1 MKYLNK
7 ARLMMGVLCTGLLL
21 LTALEAAQ
29 RPPTIEALTQALGNL
44 EKEGDQAN
52 KQSGDLYRKALTF
65 LKEAEEEQEW
75 LGSLQQEQQAWPQ
88 QIEQLRKE
96 IQQLSLPD
104 DDVLFNRHR
113 TRTLSQLEKLLGD
126 LQQVE
131 EEWQGKL
138 NSASDRL
145 LLERARPETIRAEVS
160 SGKEREKKLTTQV
173 AQLGSE
179 TGGDALKDQQ
189 RSVILS
195 EISLLQARVTRL
207 NFELQGHPQLI
218 ERLTLEQQL
227 AEKQLLRY
235 DAEQEVI
242 EALLSEKRRA
252 DREAVAATTTD
263 TSVIYDQSL
272 LVREES
278 DTNVE
283 LSQRLLSLNDQL
295 NEWTRRNSTVKQQLH
310 RLQAVDHEVE
320 HQLMTLGNSQL
331 VARLLRQQKQAL
343 PELVVDPAL
352 NKLVADL
359 KLQQYLF
366 SQQRQELERPDS
378 WIKQR
383 KKDTDEKL
391 SRRGRAALEKILQ
404 NRITLLDKLS
414 TELDNLVAV
423 GVSLTANQRA
433 LAERSAILSSKLHER
448 LFLVASNPRIDLQ
461 WLTQLPERLFDQ
473 MQSMPWNSWLQTMG
487 QRIGEQVWFIL
498 IIFGLAGIVFSRR
511 SGMQHLQDELNDRAG
526 KVSID
531 NLLTTPRALLI
542 DVLIVLPFPLALGV
556 SGWILELP
564 HGQAGA
570 RALAQTLVSTSLIWF
585 VFALASRLMRPRGV
599 GINHFR
605 WSLDGCRRCRRYVRS
620 LMTVM
625 LISSLMLGF
634 SSNYHVNLGQDA
646 IGEVVL
652 LVTSLF
658 ECVFIYRLLNA
669 GGHLLSSRMAHW
681 VLGGILL
688 LLPAVQI
695 ILVLQ
700 GYYFTALQL
709 QSQLVASLIAAAAL
723 LLIHGLI
730 NRGLRLATRRLMH
743 ARAQGKSQDGE
754 TPDSGSESL
763 MDVVTVNHQARSLAN
778 GLLLVALVLAL
789 YVVWHDQFPLFQ
801 YLRGVT
807 LVEVSGEGSAVP
819 IVLGNVLL
827 AVLVMLS
834 ALTLSRN
841 LPGLLEMLLLSRL
854 DLQPGAAYAIGKVT
868 SYSAVGLG
876 IVFGLSVLGV
886 SWDKLQ
892 WLVAAI
898 GVGIGIGLQEI
909 FANFVSGLIILFE
922 RPLRIGDTITIGE
935 GELTG
940 EVTRIR
946 IRATTILDWD
956 KKEIIIPNKT
966 LVTDQLVNWS
976 LSNNVVRVIL
986 WFGVEHGSDAE
997 LVRRLLFQAAREA
1010 DYVLKEPPPEVYF
1023 IEYSESAQVWELR
1036 IFVNHVDDRFP
1047 GRNAANNRAKELF
1060 DEHGIKIAHTQ
1071 QDIHLHHALSPK
1083 DAIGRHRK
1091 PATE

>member
-1 MKYLNK
+1 MI
-7 ARLMMGVLCTGLLL
+7 GVLCSSLLL
-21 LTALEAAQ
+21 LTAIEAAQ
-29 RPPTIEALTQALGNL
+29 RPPTIEALTQALGIL
-44 EKEGDQAN
+44 EKEEDQSS
-52 KQSGDLYRKALTF
+52 KQSGDLYRKALAF
-65 LKEAEEEQEW
+65 LREAEEEQEW
-75 LGSLQQEQQAWPQ
+75 LTTLQQTQQSWPQ
-88 QIEQLRKE
+88 QIDLLRKE
-96 IQQLSLPD
+96 YQQLSLPD

-113 TRTLSQLEKLLGD
+113 FRNLSQLEKLLGE
-126 LQQVE
+126 LQQTE

-138 NSASDRL
+138 NSVSDRL
-145 LLERARPETIRAEVS
+145 LLERARPETIRADIS
-160 SGKEREKKLTTQV
+160 TGKEREKKLSTQL

-179 TGGDALKDQQ
+179 TSGDLLKDQQ

-195 EISLLQARVTRL
+195 EVSLLQARITRL
-207 NFELQGHPQLI
+207 NFELQGHSPLL
-218 ERLTLEQQL
+218 ERLTVEQQL

-235 DAEQEVI
+235 DAELDVI

-263 TSVIYDQSL
+263 TSAIYEQNP

-295 NEWTRRNSTVKQQLH
+295 NELTRRNSSIKQQLH

-320 HQLMTLGNSQL
+320 HQLMTLGNNQL

-343 PELVVDPAL
+343 PELVIDPAI

-366 SQQRQELERPDS
+366 SQQRQELDRPDN

-383 KKDTDEKL
+383 QQRVDEKL
-391 SRRGRAALEKILQ
+391 SRRGRAALEKVLQ
-404 NRITLLDKLS
+404 NRITLLDKLNV
-414 TELDNLVAV
+414 ELDNLVSVAI
-423 GVSLTANQRA
+423 SLTGNQRT
-433 LAERSAILSSKLHER
+433 LAERSVGLSRKLHER
-448 LFLVASNPRIDLQ
+448 LFLVASNPRIDFQ
-461 WLTQLPERLFDQ
+461 WIIQLPERLFDQ
-473 MQSMPWNSWLQTMG
+473 MQSMPWHSWLQTLL
-487 QRIGEQVWFIL
+487 QRIRDQIWLIL
-498 IIFGLAGIVFSRR
+498 LIVGLTGLIVSRR
-511 SGMQHLQDELNDRAG
+511 SRLQYVQEGLNERAG
-526 KVSID
+526 KVSAD

-542 DVLIVLPFPLALGV
+542 DVFLVLPFPLALGMT
-556 SGWILELP
+556 GWILELP
-564 HGQAGA
+564 YGQAGA
-570 RALAQTLVSTSLIWF
+570 RALAQTLVSTSLVWF
-585 VFALASRLMRPRGV
+585 AFALASRLMRPGGV
-599 GINHFR
+599 GTNHFR
-605 WSLDGCRRCRRYVRS
+605 WSLDSCRRCRRYVRS
-620 LMTVM
+620 LMSIM

-646 IGEVVL
+646 IGEMVL

-658 ECVFIYRLLNA
+658 ECLFIYRLLNA

-681 VLGGILL
+681 ILGSILL
-688 LLPAVQI
+688 LLPLVQVV
-695 ILVLQ
+695 LVLQ

-723 LLIHGLI
+723 ILMHGLI
-730 NRGLRLATRRLMH
+730 NRGLRLATRRLMQ
-743 ARAQGKSQDGE
+743 ARSQGKNQDGE
-754 TPDSGSESL
+754 NTDNDNGTL
-763 MDVVTVNHQARSLAN
+763 MDVVTVNHQARSLAS

-789 YVVWHDQFPLFQ
+789 YIVWHDQFPLFQ

-827 AVLVMLS
+827 AVLIMLS
-834 ALTLSRN
+834 AITLSRN

-868 SYSAVGLG
+868 SYSAVSLG

-892 WLVAAI
+892 WLIAAI

-922 RPLRIGDTITIGE
+922 RPLRIGDTITIGK
-935 GELTG
+935 LTG

-956 KKEIIIPNKT
+956 KKEIVIPNKT

-976 LSNNVVRVIL
+976 LSNNVVRVLL
-986 WFGVEHGSDAE
+986 WYGVEHGSDAE
-997 LVRRLLFQAAREA
+997 LVRRLLFQAARES

-1047 GRNAANNRAKELF
+1047 GRNAANNRVRELF
-1060 DEHGIKIAHTQ
+1060 DEHGIRIAHTQ
-1071 QDIHLHHALSPK
+1071 QDVHLHHALSVK
-1083 DAIGRHRK
+1083 DAVGR
-1091 PATE
+1091 PGSGTPD